1 MKDIHIGSII
11 RRKLEES
18 QLTIA
23 EFAKRINKTRP
34 TAYDIF
40 NRKSIDIDLL
50 IKISEVLEYNFLL
63 EVYLKE
69 QGGGGEKSKENLPTL
84 PIHRYIVGVQISE
97 QELPQYIN
105 NNSTEP
111 LVILKIEN
119 HKSVNK

>member
-69 QGGGGEKSKENLPTL
+69 QGGGEKNQKKTCPLYQSIGTL
-84 PIHRYIVGVQISE
+84 
-97 QELPQYIN
+97 
-105 NNSTEP
+105 
-111 LVILKIEN
+111 LVC
-119 HKSVNK
+119 KSANRNYLNT